1 VNAAPGYDMMIL
13 ECSTLEGFF
22 LTCKHLTN
30 MKNLDRDKLFSSSVS
45 DEEKK
50 TDNIGTYD

>member
-1 VNAAPGYDMMIL
+1 MML
-13 ECSTLEGFF
+13 VCSTLVGFF
-22 LTCKHLTN
+22 LTRKHLTN